1 LKLNNA
7 ANPEGEILAEPCP
20 DIELLAA
27 YIDEN
32 ITPQEHEF
40 IERHLDG
47 CARCL
52 DIVAFVIASKV
63 SIPDPIPPSATSA

>member
-1 LKLNNA
+1 MADL
-7 ANPEGEILAEPCP
+7 CP

-32 ITPQEHEF
+32 VTPEEHEL
-40 IERHLDG
+40 IETHLDG

-52 DIVAFVIASKV
+52 DIVTFVIASKV
-63 SIPDPIPPSATSA
+63 AIPDPVPPGEKSS